1 MKYNLLSNYK
11 LFLASLGLRPNTI
24 KTYYNRMAKL
34 LEGDFLTNDSFKI
47 DISSLI
53 FKLSHIHYK
62 NQFSQSKNALLYFCK
77 CYQISITNKQL
88 KDIERLQKQT
98 RKKYR
103 KSTKAE
109 YPKIKRTIDRLKN
122 KKLKVSYLTMIETG
136 LRVSELS
143 QIKIEDCRICN
154 EEICFSFIGKG
165 GKKAFSTISKKDNTP
180 LYVCLKDTILY
191 YRDKGLD
198 SKKLFYSSQYLQQKA
213 KLYGFSCLDLRR
225 ISAKLEYKKSK
236 SKHQVRNKLR
246 HAKIKTTYIY
256 LNSPVKMKDTIRGE
270 FK

>member
-1 MKYNLLSNYK
+1 
-11 LFLASLGLRPNTI
+11 
-24 KTYYNRMAKL
+24 MAKL

-53 FKLSHIHYK
+53 SKLSHIHYK

-103 KSTKAE
+103 KATKAE
-109 YPKIKRTIDRLKN
+109 YPKIKRTINHLKN
-122 KKLKVSYLTMIETG
+122 KKLKVSFLTMIETG

-143 QIKIEDCRICN
+143 QIKVSDCMISGEKIR
-154 EEICFSFIGKG
+154 FSFIGKG

-191 YRDKGLD
+191 YKGLD

-213 KLYGFSCLDLRR
+213 KLYGFSCLELRR

-236 SKHQVRNKLR
+236 SKNQVKEKLR
-246 HAKIKTTYIY
+246 HANIKTTDIY
-256 LNSPVKMKDTIRGE
+256 LDSSVKME
-270 FK
+270 

>member
-1 MKYNLLSNYK
+1 
-11 LFLASLGLRPNTI
+11 
-24 KTYYNRMAKL
+24 MAKL
-34 LEGDFLTNDSFKI
+34 LEGDYLINDSSQI
-47 DISSLI
+47 DVSSLI
-53 FKLSHIHYK
+53 SKLSHIHYK

-77 CYQISITNKQL
+77 CYHINIDNKQL
-88 KDIERLQKQT
+88 KDIERLQQRTK
-98 RKKYR
+98 RKYR

-143 QIKIEDCRICN
+143 QIKVSDCMISDKK
-154 EEICFSFIGKG
+154 IGFSFIGKG

-180 LYVCLKDTILY
+180 LYMCLKDTILY
-191 YRDKGLD
+191 YRDKGLG
-198 SKKLFYSSQYLQQKA
+198 SKRLFYSSQYLQQKA

-236 SKHQVRNKLR
+236 SKNQVKEKLR
-246 HAKIKTTYIY
+246 HTKIKTTDIY
-256 LNSPVKMKDTIRGE
+256 LNSPVKMKDKIRGDFE
-270 FK
+270 

>member
-1 MKYNLLSNYK
+1 
-11 LFLASLGLRPNTI
+11 
-24 KTYYNRMAKL
+24 MAKL
-34 LEGDFLTNDSFKI
+34 LEGHYLTNDCSKI
-47 DISSLI
+47 GISSLI
-53 FKLSHIHYK
+53 SKLSHIHYK

-77 CYQISITNKQL
+77 CYHIDITNKQL

-103 KSTKAE
+103 RLNKTE
-109 YPKIKRTIDRLKN
+109 YPKIKRTINHLKN

-143 QIKIEDCRICN
+143 QIKIEDCHIYD
-154 EEICFSFIGKG
+154 EKICFSFIGKG

-191 YRDKGLD
+191 YCDKGLD

-213 KLYGFSCLDLRR
+213 KLYGFSCLELRR

-236 SKHQVRNKLR
+236 SKNQVKEKLR
-246 HAKIKTTYIY
+246 HANIKTTNIY
-256 LNSPVKMKDTIRGE
+256 LDSSVKME
-270 FK
+270 

>member
-11 LFLASLGLRPNTI
+11 LFLVTVGLRPNTVN
-24 KTYYNRMAKL
+24 TYYNRMTKL
-34 LEGDFLTNDSFKI
+34 LERDYFINDCSKI
-47 DISSLI
+47 DVSSLI
-53 FKLSHIHYK
+53 SKLSHIYYK

-77 CYQISITNKQL
+77 CYHIDITNKQL

-103 KSTKAE
+103 RLNKTE

-143 QIKIEDCRICN
+143 QIKVNDCLISGEKIR
-154 EEICFSFIGKG
+154 FSFIGKG
-165 GKKAFSTISKKDNTP
+165 GKKAFSIINKNDNPP
-180 LYVCLKDTILY
+180 LYGCLKDTILY
-191 YRDKGLD
+191 YRDKGQFN
-198 SKKLFYSSQYLQQKA
+198 KKLFYSSQYLQQKA

-236 SKHQVRNKLR
+236 SKNQVKEKLR
-246 HAKIKTTYIY
+246 HAKIKTTDIY
-256 LNSPVKMKDTIRGE
+256 LNSPVKMKDKIRGDLE
-270 FK
+270 

>member
-24 KTYYNRMAKL
+24 KTYYYRMAKL
-34 LEGDFLTNDSFKI
+34 LEGHYLVNDCSKI

-88 KDIERLQKQT
+88 KNIERLQKQT

-103 KSTKAE
+103 KATKAE
-109 YPKIKRTIDRLKN
+109 YPKIKRTINHLKN
-122 KKLKVSYLTMIETG
+122 KKLKVSFLTMIETG

-154 EEICFSFIGKG
+154 EEIRFSFIGKG
-165 GKKAFSTISKKDNTP
+165 GKKSFSIISKKDNTP
-180 LYVCLKDTILY
+180 LYACLKDTILY

-236 SKHQVRNKLR
+236 SKHQVKNKLR
-246 HAKIKTTYIY
+246 HAKIKTTDIY
-256 LNSPVKMKDTIRGE
+256 LNSPIDMKDKE
-270 FK
+270 

>member
-24 KTYYNRMAKL
+24 NTYYNRMAKL

-53 FKLSHIHYK
+53 SKLSHIHYK

-103 KSTKAE
+103 KATKAE
-109 YPKIKRTIDRLKN
+109 YPKIKRTINHLKN
-122 KKLKVSYLTMIETG
+122 KKLKVSFLTMIETG

-143 QIKIEDCRICN
+143 QIKIEDCHIYD
-154 EEICFSFIGKG
+154 EEMRFSFIGKG
-165 GKKAFSTISKKDNTP
+165 GKKAFSTINKKDNLP
-180 LYVCLKDTILY
+180 LYVCLKDIILY
-191 YRDKGLD
+191 YRDKGQFN
-198 SKKLFYSSQYLQQKA
+198 KKLFYSSQYLQQKA

-225 ISAKLEYKKSK
+225 ISAKLEYQKSK
-236 SKHQVRNKLR
+236 SKNQVRNKLR
-246 HAKIKTTYIY
+246 HAKIKTTDIY
-256 LNSPVKMKDTIRGE
+256 LDSSVKME
-270 FK
+270 